1 MDKQNQNDLIAA
13 AEHIYKA
20 WDEALGAKDLEAA
33 LALYAADASIESP
46 LVVQLLGV
54 ERGICQGHDQLRRFI
69 GLVFQRQPAERK
81 RYRTGFF
88 TDGTKL
94 MWEYPRA
101 TPGGEQMDFCGGDGV
116 EGRPDSSPS
125 GVLGLVWALNL
136 DKESTLTIISCA

>member
-1 MDKQNQNDLIAA
+1 MSKSTCVLIRLRGLITMPREGDGTMDKQNQNDLIAA

-33 LALYAADASIESP
+33 LALHAADASIESP

-69 GLVFQRQPAERK
+69 GLVLQRQPAERK

-94 MWEYPRA
+94 MWEYHRRRQGA
-101 TPGGEQMDFCGGDGV
+101 N
-116 EGRPDSSPS
+116 RWI
-125 GVLGLVWALNL
+125 LWR
-136 DKESTLTIISCA
+136 

>member
-1 MDKQNQNDLIAA
+1 MSKSTCVLIRLRGLITMPREGDGTMDKQNQNDLIAA

-81 RYRTGFF
+81 RYQIGFF

-94 MWEYPRA
+94 MSIL
-101 TPGGEQMDFCGGDGV
+101 
-116 EGRPDSSPS
+116 GRRQ
-125 GVLGLVWALNL
+125 GANRWILWR
-136 DKESTLTIISCA
+136 